1 MINPPIEK
9 SNRSNSTSLAEEIE
23 QLLCQHLNSTDV
35 PKHLAEEIEQLLYQH
50 LYSTDVLEHLAEEIE
65 QLLYRRL
72 TWESDRRG
80 QSVDFL
86 AW

>member
-1 MINPPIEK
+1 MTEINRP
-9 SNRSNSTSLAEEIE
+9 NGTSLAKEIE
-23 QLLCQHLNSTDV
+23 QLLCKHLNSTDV

-50 LYSTDVLEHLAEEIE
+50 LNSTDVLEHLTEEIE

-72 TWESDRRG
+72 TWERDRRG
-80 QSVDFL
+80 QSVGFL